1 MNREHVLTQDNALT
15 GGNARTRDNARTGDH
30 ARTGD
35 NAQTGKYVLTIE
47 NLQSYFFT
55 AKGTVPAVDD
65 VTIEVPAG
73 KIIGLVGESGC
84 GKSMTAMSVM
94 GLLRHPGKV
103 VGGRILLDG
112 RDITHLGPKE
122 RAGVRGNEISMIFQ
136 EPMTSLNPVYPV
148 GRQVQEAILLHQKV
162 SRAEAKQQVIEIFK
176 EVGIPEPEKRYNSYP
191 HQLSGGL
198 RQRVMIAMA
207 MACEPEL
214 LIADEPTTALD
225 VTIQAQILRLMGD
238 LRRDHGTAILLITH
252 NMGVVAQLCDYV
264 YVMYAG
270 QIVEAA
276 ETFALFRA
284 PRHPY
289 TQGLLKA
296 IPSLEGTA
304 DRLYTIRGSVP
315 DPRCPLPGCR
325 FCPRCDQSR
334 QDCARQ
340 VPDLRA
346 LAAGHWVRCCHIS

>member
-103 VGGRILLDG
+103 VGGRITLDG
-112 RDITHLGPKE
+112 RDITYLNPRE
-122 RAGVRGNEISMIFQ
+122 RARIRGNEISMIFQ

-198 RQRVMIAMA
+198 RQRVMIGMA
-207 MACEPEL
+207 MVCKPKVM
-214 LIADEPTTALD
+214 IADEPTSMLD
-225 VTIQAQILRLMGD
+225 PSSKANVLRFLKGLQNSRGFSILMVTHD
-238 LRRDHGTAILLITH
+238 LT
-252 NMGVVAQLCDYV
+252 C
-264 YVMYAG
+264 
-270 QIVEAA
+270 AA
-276 ETFALFRA
+276 KVSDRI
-284 PRHPY
+284 Y
-289 TQGLLKA
+289 LLKNGRLQ
-296 IPSLEGTA
+296 PFVPVA
-304 DRLYTIRGSVP
+304 DRIECSIYQMEE
-315 DPRCPLPGCR
+315 
-325 FCPRCDQSR
+325 F
-334 QDCARQ
+334 
-340 VPDLRA
+340 
-346 LAAGHWVRCCHIS
+346 

>member
-15 GGNARTRDNARTGDH
+15 GGNARTRDNAQTGDH

-103 VGGRILLDG
+103 VGGRITLDG
-112 RDITHLGPKE
+112 RDITYLNPRE
-122 RAGVRGNEISMIFQ
+122 RARIRGNEISMIFQ

-198 RQRVMIAMA
+198 RQRVQAQGDDCGRA
-207 MACEPEL
+207 HHGPGRYHRSADPA
-214 LIADEPTTALD
+214 ADET
-225 VTIQAQILRLMGD
+225 
-238 LRRDHGTAILLITH
+238 
-252 NMGVVAQLCDYV
+252 
-264 YVMYAG
+264 
-270 QIVEAA
+270 
-276 ETFALFRA
+276 
-284 PRHPY
+284 
-289 TQGLLKA
+289 
-296 IPSLEGTA
+296 PSG
-304 DRLYTIRGSVP
+304 R
-315 DPRCPLPGCR
+315 
-325 FCPRCDQSR
+325 
-334 QDCARQ
+334 
-340 VPDLRA
+340 
-346 LAAGHWVRCCHIS
+346 AGHIHHPDNP